1 MLEIGKGEVL
11 REGADCLLLALGA
24 TVYPSL
30 EAAALL
36 EQDGIQVTVVNSR
49 FVAPLDEEL
58 IGTLARHHRC
68 RGDGGGECRG
78 RRLRQCGLGVSPY
91 QGRAP
96 PAGLLPRGPG
106 ALYGT
111 WAAGSAAETIPPGRR
126 GDCPAG
132 AAGLAA
138 GDFASG
144 DRLIM
149 ERQRLDKAL
158 VSRGLALSRERAQA
172 LILAG
177 AVVVEGQP
185 QAKAGTMIPAE
196 AAISLTHDPQPY
208 VSRGGVKME
217 RALAFFPIDPAGR
230 VIMDVGASTGGFT
243 DCLLQRGAGR
253 IYAVDVGYGQLAW
266 QLQQDPR
273 VVNLQR
279 RNIRYLTSE
288 EVGEQVDLVVID
300 TSFISL
306 ELVIPAALR
315 FLKAGGGLLALIKPQ
330 FEVGKGE
337 VGKGGVVRD
346 PEKHQQVI
354 ERISRFV
361 AGKGLILHGVMESPL
376 LGPKG
381 NKEFFIYGEL
391 PNGKD
396 SGTEAG

>member
-1 MLEIGKGEVL
+1 
-11 REGADCLLLALGA
+11 
-24 TVYPSL
+24 
-30 EAAALL
+30 
-36 EQDGIQVTVVNSR
+36 
-49 FVAPLDEEL
+49 
-58 IGTLARHHRC
+58 
-68 RGDGGGECRG
+68 
-78 RRLRQCGLGVSPY
+78 
-91 QGRAP
+91 
-96 PAGLLPRGPG
+96 
-106 ALYGT
+106 
-111 WAAGSAAETIPPGRR
+111 
-126 GDCPAG
+126 
-132 AAGLAA
+132 
-138 GDFASG
+138 
-144 DRLIM
+144 M
-149 ERQRLDKAL
+149 EKQRLDKAL
-158 VSRGLALSRERAQA
+158 VTRGLALSRERAQA

-185 QAKAGTMIPAE
+185 RAKAGTMIPAE

-208 VSRGGVKME
+208 VSRGGVKIE
-217 RALAFFPIDPAGR
+217 RALAIFPIDPAGR

-243 DCLLQRGAGR
+243 DCLLKHGARR

-279 RNIRYLTSE
+279 RNIRYLKPE

-306 ELVIPAALR
+306 ELVIPAALL

-346 PEKHQQVI
+346 PEKHHRVI

-361 AGKGLILHGVMESPL
+361 ADKGLILHGVMESPL

-391 PNGKD
+391 PDGNG
-396 SGTEAG
+396 SGTEVG